1 MFLRNAASL
10 RKAVV
15 GTLLF
20 SGLLAC
26 DDDPS
31 TPPEGNEQEL
41 ITEVT
46 VTLTPVGGGAAMSSS
61 VADPD
66 GLGPLPPDP
75 ATLTFMLT
83 PGETYDGTV
92 EFWDRQDPANPEDI
106 TAEVAAEADEH
117 RVFHL
122 LTGLTDVSIPEGS
135 LDQDGS
141 GAPLGLTFQV
151 VAEATAAGSG
161 SLRVILSHY
170 DDTPKG
176 DGSQQSNETDADV
189 SFPVTV
195 N

>member
-1 MFLRNAASL
+1 MSL
-10 RKAVV
+10 RKTFA
-15 GTLLF
+15 GTIVCAF
-20 SGLLAC
+20 GLLAC
-26 DDDPS
+26 GDDPA

-46 VTLTPVGGGAAMSSS
+46 VTLTPVGGGTSMTSS
-61 VADPD
+61 VIDPD
-66 GLGPLPPDP
+66 GPGTLPPDP

-83 PGETYDGTV
+83 AGMTYDGTV
-92 EFWDRQDPANPEDI
+92 EFWDRQDPGNPEDI
-106 TAEVAAEADEH
+106 TQEVAAEADEH
-117 RVFHL
+117 RVFHMF
-122 LTGLTDVSIPEGS
+122 TGVTDVSVPDGS
-135 LDQDGS
+135 LDTDGN

-151 VAEATAAGSG
+151 VADAVAAGTG

-189 SFPVTV
+189 TFPVTV